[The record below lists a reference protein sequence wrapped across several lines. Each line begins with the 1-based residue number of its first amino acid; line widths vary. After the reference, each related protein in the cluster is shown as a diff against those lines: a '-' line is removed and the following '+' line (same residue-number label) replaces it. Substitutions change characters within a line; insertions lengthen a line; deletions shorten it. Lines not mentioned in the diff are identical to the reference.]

1 MASALPLDLLIDITS
16 TGVKDAFTIG
26 KLNTILIQKYD
37 ESLPNP
43 KFNQV
48 FDLSTTQTLFGS
60 QSEVAGFAGVYF
72 GIISKSATKCDMLFI
87 YNWNKD
93 AIPAVLK
100 GGRAPALSTLKTLNG
115 KVKVTFGATS
125 VDISIDLTQASSFSD
140 AASKIQ
146 TAIRG
151 ATGQESNENFTNA
164 SVAYSTV
171 TNGFIVKGGQAGQGE
186 TLGYF
191 AQADDGTDIHAKFGL
206 TADEGASLI
215 EGAEGVAT
223 ISDVLNEIDLYNGNF
238 YVITPNFEFDSGTF
252 DEDLKAFGTFLNAS
266 NDRFMGVYSWTNSQ
280 LEVLSSGVTEPYE
293 GFNGLFIDNKK
304 QDYQNAMVCGLIS
317 AMDLTK
323 PAGNYN
329 IAFNDATQF
338 QVNAITE
345 KTKYLA
351 MVGNKANA
359 PCKFGILG
367 QDDAVYMDGT
377 ILGAKTDSVNV
388 YICNSFL
395 KFNQQIALYNMFKS
409 QKLIGLRDK
418 NSIAIIKS
426 YLDEVFRNA
435 VNANIIATGSTL
447 TATEQNV
454 VITNFKALVKNVD
467 DVIKQIQENG
477 YFYAVS
483 GVNTVTKEL
492 SITEAYM
499 ANAPVKKIVINTYIL
514 GA

>member
-37 ESLPNP
+37 ENLPNH

-48 FDLSTTQTLFGS
+48 FDLSTTKTLFGS
-60 QSEVAGFAGVYF
+60 QSKVTGFAGVYF
-72 GIISKSATKCDMLFI
+72 GIISKSATKCDMLFV
-87 YNWNKD
+87 YNWNKED
-93 AIPAVLK
+93 IPAVLK
-100 GGRAPALSTLKTLNG
+100 GGKSPSLSTLKTLNG
-115 KVKVTFGATS
+115 KVKITLGTTA
-125 VDISIDLTQASSFSD
+125 VDIDIDLSEASSFSD
-140 AASKIQ
+140 VASKIQ

-151 ATGQESNENFTNA
+151 ADGQNSNENFKN
-164 SVAYSTV
+164 STV
-171 TNGFIVKGGQAGQGE
+171 VYSSITKGFIIKGGQAGKGE

-191 AQADDGTDIHAKFGL
+191 AKADDGVDIHAKFGL

-215 EGAEGVAT
+215 EGEAGVAT

-238 YVITPNFEFDSGTF
+238 YVITPNFEFEDATF
-252 DEDLKAFGTFLNAS
+252 ENDLKAFGTFLNAS
-266 NDRFMGVYSWTNSQ
+266 NDRFIGVYSWNNPQ
-280 LEVLSSGVTEPYE
+280 LEVLDSGVMEKYE

-351 MVGNKANA
+351 MVANKANA

-367 QDDAVYMDGT
+367 QDDAIYMDGT
-377 ILGAKTDSVNV
+377 ILGTKTDSVNV

-418 NSIAIIKS
+418 NSMAIINS

-447 TATEQNV
+447 TTTEKNV
-454 VITNFKALVKNVD
+454 VITNFKALVDNIE
-467 DVIKQIQENG
+467 DVIRQIQEDG

-483 GVNTVTKEL
+483 GINTVKKEL

-499 ANAPVKKIVINTYIL
+499 ANAPVKKVVINNYIL

>member
-48 FDLSTTQTLFGS
+48 FDLSTTQSLFGS

-100 GGRAPALSTLKTLNG
+100 GGKSPALSTLKTLNG

-146 TAIRG
+146 TAIRE

-191 AQADDGTDIHAKFGL
+191 AQADDGTDIHAEFGL

-252 DEDLKAFGTFLNAS
+252 DEDLKAFGT
-266 NDRFMGVYSWTNSQ
+266 
-280 LEVLSSGVTEPYE
+280 
-293 GFNGLFIDNKK
+293 
-304 QDYQNAMVCGLIS
+304 
-317 AMDLTK
+317 
-323 PAGNYN
+323 
-329 IAFNDATQF
+329 
-338 QVNAITE
+338 
-345 KTKYLA
+345 
-351 MVGNKANA
+351 
-359 PCKFGILG
+359 
-367 QDDAVYMDGT
+367 
-377 ILGAKTDSVNV
+377 
-388 YICNSFL
+388 
-395 KFNQQIALYNMFKS
+395 
-409 QKLIGLRDK
+409 
-418 NSIAIIKS
+418 
-426 YLDEVFRNA
+426 
-435 VNANIIATGSTL
+435 
-447 TATEQNV
+447 
-454 VITNFKALVKNVD
+454 
-467 DVIKQIQENG
+467 
-477 YFYAVS
+477 
-483 GVNTVTKEL
+483 
-492 SITEAYM
+492 
-499 ANAPVKKIVINTYIL
+499 
-514 GA
+514 